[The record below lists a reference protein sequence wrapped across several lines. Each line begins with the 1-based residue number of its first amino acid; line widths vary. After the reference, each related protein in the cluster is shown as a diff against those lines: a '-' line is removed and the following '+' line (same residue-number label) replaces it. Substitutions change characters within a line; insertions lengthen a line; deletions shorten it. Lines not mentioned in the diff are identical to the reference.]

1 MSDDRNGG
9 REAPPAPP
17 APPSAKDPLSEDPLS
32 EEGDKAIDLS
42 DIRPEDGL
50 VLVIFWVLAAVV
62 FLQFFSRYVLNDS
75 IGWTEEIARY
85 LLIGVTF
92 VGAGLAVRKNSHI
105 AVEFF
110 YRYLPGVWGRAFSTF
125 VDLLRVVFFAACTW
139 ITAKLALRTNQKMAS
154 IELGKDVVYW
164 VVFAAFVA
172 MTLYALRVAWRHWR
186 QGYSALTRPGGR
198 QMID

>member
-1 MSDDRNGG
+1 MAGTMEDEKG
-9 REAPPAPP
+9 EAPAAPP
-17 APPSAKDPLSEDPLS
+17 ILPEDDGPV
-32 EEGDKAIDLS
+32 DLS
-42 DIRPEDGL
+42 DIRPEDSVVL
-50 VLVIFWVLAAVV
+50 VLFWVLAGVV

-110 YRYLPGVWGRAFSTF
+110 YRYLPGAWGRALSTL
-125 VDLLRVVFFAACTW
+125 VDLLRIVFFAVSAW

-164 VVFAAFVA
+164 VVFAAFVL
-172 MTLYALRVAWRHWR
+172 MTLYALWVAWRHWR
-186 QGYSALTRPGGR
+186 QGYSTLTRPGTR

>member
-1 MSDDRNGG
+1 MAGTKDDEKG
-9 REAPPAPP
+9 EVPVA
-17 APPSAKDPLSEDPLS
+17 PSAFPEDDSPV
-32 EEGDKAIDLS
+32 DLS
-42 DIRPEDGL
+42 DIRPEDSVVL
-50 VLVIFWVLAAVV
+50 VLFWVLAGVV

-92 VGAGLAVRKNSHI
+92 VGAALAVRKNSHI

-110 YRYLPGVWGRAFSTF
+110 YRYLPGAWGRALSTL
-125 VDLLRVVFFAACTW
+125 VDLLGVVFFGLSAW
-139 ITAKLALRTNQKMAS
+139 ITAKLALKTNQKMAS
-154 IELGKDVVYW
+154 VELGKDVVYW
-164 VVFAAFVA
+164 IVFVAFVV

-186 QGYSALTRPGGR
+186 QGYSALTRPGVR

>member
-1 MSDDRNGG
+1 MTEKTSEE

-17 APPSAKDPLSEDPLS
+17 AVSDDSL
-32 EEGDKAIDLS
+32 IDLS
-42 DIRPEDGL
+42 DIRPEDGIVL
-50 VLVIFWVLAAVV
+50 VLFWALACVV

-110 YRYLPGVWGRAFSTF
+110 YRYLPGAWGRAFSTL
-125 VDLLRVVFFAACTW
+125 VDLLRIAFFGMSAW

-164 VVFAAFVA
+164 VVFAAFLA
-172 MTLYALRVAWRHWR
+172 MTAYAVRLAIRHWR
-186 QGYSALTRPGGR
+186 QGYSMLTRPGVR
-198 QMID
+198 PSID

>member
-1 MSDDRNGG
+1 M
-9 REAPPAPP
+9 
-17 APPSAKDPLSEDPLS
+17 SEDPLS